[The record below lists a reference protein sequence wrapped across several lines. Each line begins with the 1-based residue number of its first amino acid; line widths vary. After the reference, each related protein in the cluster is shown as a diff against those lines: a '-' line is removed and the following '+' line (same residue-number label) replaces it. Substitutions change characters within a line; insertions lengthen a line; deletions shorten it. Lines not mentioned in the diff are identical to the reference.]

1 MRILIVTSLLLY
13 VLVSCNKS
21 NIVDEKLCQEYNIEQ
36 YKFCIPNNWVNKENT
51 KYDSKNFLFVN
62 KGDSIVISSGVT
74 NIIDDPI
81 VVDNEKE
88 KQTLLE
94 FSNGELSS
102 KDIVIYKNKDFDT
115 SHSTYLK
122 NYYYYDKINNIDVL
136 LIFPKKQ
143 EGTIGAIFN
152 KETGGNKLSIYC
164 KNPSIETQQ
173 SIKRILETVKIR

>member
-1 MRILIVTSLLLY
+1 
-13 VLVSCNKS
+13 
-21 NIVDEKLCQEYNIEQ
+21 
-36 YKFCIPNNWVNKENT
+36 
-51 KYDSKNFLFVN
+51 
-62 KGDSIVISSGVT
+62 
-74 NIIDDPI
+74 
-81 VVDNEKE
+81 
-88 KQTLLE
+88 
-94 FSNGELSS
+94 LSS
-102 KDIVIYKNKDFDT
+102 TDIVIYKNKDFDT

-164 KNPSIETQQ
+164 NNPSKETQQ

>member
-1 MRILIVTSLLLY
+1 MRILIVTSLLFY

-21 NIVDEKLCQEYNIEQ
+21 NIVEEKLCQEYNIDQ
-36 YKFCIPNNWVNKENT
+36 YKFCIPNNWINKENIS
-51 KYDSKNFLFVN
+51 YDSKSFLFVN
-62 KGDSIVISSGVT
+62 KGDSIIISSGVT
-74 NIIDDPI
+74 NIVDDPI
-81 VVDNEKE
+81 VVNNEKE
-88 KQTLLE
+88 KQTLVE

-102 KDIVIYKNKDFDT
+102 KDIVVYKNKDFDK

-152 KETGGNKLSIYC
+152 KDTRDKKLSIYC
-164 KNPSIETQQ
+164 NNPSKETQQ
-173 SIKRILETVKIR
+173 SIKKILETVKIK